1 MNNYLRLVIV
11 VVALIWILLR
21 FPRQSCRQSVEK
33 EIFALEAFAVVVG
46 GVDEDVGVAGEG
58 LGPSVVAGVITIN
71 AVHGLYNFNITDG
84 NLSSLKP
91 TCTTTCK

>member
-21 FPRQSCRQSVEK
+21 FPRQSRRQSVEE
-33 EIFALEAFAVVVG
+33 EIFALEAFTVVV

-84 NLSSLKP
+84 NISSLKP
-91 TCTTTCK
+91 TCTTTWK